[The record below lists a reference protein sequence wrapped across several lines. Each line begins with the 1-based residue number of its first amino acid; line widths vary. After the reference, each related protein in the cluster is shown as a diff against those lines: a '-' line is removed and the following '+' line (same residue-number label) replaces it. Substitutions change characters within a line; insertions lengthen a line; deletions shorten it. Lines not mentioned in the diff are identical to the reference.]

1 MVVALLSVHPDKMRQ
16 SSKPRWMQRQLGM
29 LVARRLLTSLTTM
42 LLPITDVEQSA
53 HIEVELTLAPSRAK
67 NSRKRK
73 AKATDNVG
81 VTRTT
86 RSKASK
92 NDRKSRNI

>member
-1 MVVALLSVHPDKMRQ
+1 MDAKATRD
-16 SSKPRWMQRQLGM
+16 
-29 LVARRLLTSLTTM
+29 ARRKEVANIVDKAA
-42 LLPITDVEQSA
+42 PITDVQQSA
-53 HIEVELTLAPSRAK
+53 SMEVDGTLAPSRAK

-92 NDRKSRNI
+92 NDRKSRNT

>member
-1 MVVALLSVHPDKMRQ
+1 MAARDARLKEVANIVDK
-16 SSKPRWMQRQLGM
+16 
-29 LVARRLLTSLTTM
+29 VA
-42 LLPITDVEQSA
+42 PINDGEQSA
-53 HIEVELTLAPSRAK
+53 RIEVDGTLLPSRAK

-73 AKATDNVG
+73 AKATDYVG

-92 NDRKSRNI
+92 NGRKPRNT